1 MLLNYT
7 KSDNLGKPITFTQES
22 YNQFLLTTIK
32 NITYEGNN
40 IGFLAI
46 SENANEIRAAIN
58 KINTDDDY
66 RNTLIKDG
74 LINARKYHPEKVTR
88 MFEELY
94 DRI

>member
-1 MLLNYT
+1 MIEVSGGSAALVNPY
-7 KSDNLGKPITFTQES
+7 DID
-22 YNQFLLTTIK
+22 
-32 NITYEGNN
+32 
-40 IGFLAI
+40 
-46 SENANEIRAAIN
+46 EIRAAIN
-58 KINTDDDY
+58 KINTDDGY